1 MKIAASTLAL
11 PAFDHLPLL
20 PRLAE
25 MGVAGIEIAPA
36 HTWPG
41 PWRVVAAAA
50 IDDYRRAAGEAGL
63 AITGLHAPLAGRPEL
78 GLFKGPEALA
88 ATIDFLA
95 HLSAVCRDL
104 GGRTVILGGRRRG
117 ALAESDAWTELRA
130 FLETLLPRIEP
141 HGTVLCLAPVGPTPR
156 PT

>member
-50 IDDYRRAAGEAGL
+50 PRVAAAY
-63 AITGLHAPLAGRPEL
+63 PFSRQGRPL
-78 GLFKGPEALA
+78 
-88 ATIDFLA
+88 
-95 HLSAVCRDL
+95 
-104 GGRTVILGGRRRG
+104 
-117 ALAESDAWTELRA
+117 
-130 FLETLLPRIEP
+130 
-141 HGTVLCLAPVGPTPR
+141 
-156 PT
+156 